1 MQLRKADAS
10 RKWLARRL
18 FVNALLLVT
27 GTGSIASADEPPV
40 ELDWNAPDAEQC
52 PTASEV
58 LAQVSKLVE
67 ATQPNERATV
77 RVRADVRKLGE
88 GRFRVELTTLV
99 DGKKGRRVIEE
110 RSCAA
115 MAEATVLI
123 LAWMV
128 DPRVLDVAEPP
139 KPAPPPPPPPKPP
152 ATPPA
157 PRPERRGV
165 DLVFG
170 VGAVADLGTLP
181 SLGVGVGLAPGVRGS
196 WWRLQAHGELWA
208 HQTSRVPGTDA
219 GASFGLLSAGLDVCA
234 VPWRVDVGFCAGP
247 ELDRLEGTGF
257 GVDSPRTDHAL
268 WLVVGAGAIARL
280 PVVGPLSIS
289 AGLRAVIPT
298 RRERFGL
305 DGVGDVHRPAPVAGR
320 AFLGLEVHF

>member
-1 MQLRKADAS
+1 MQARKAEAS
-10 RKWLARRL
+10 RKRLAFRIL
-18 FVNALLLVT
+18 VNALLLLT
-27 GTGSIASADEPPV
+27 GTCSTARADEPPV
-40 ELDWNAPDAEQC
+40 ELEWNTPDGEHC
-52 PTASEV
+52 PTARAV

-67 ATQPNERATV
+67 ATRPNERADV

-139 KPAPPPPPPPKPP
+139 KPAPPPPPPAKPP
-152 ATPPA
+152 APPPA
-157 PRPERRGV
+157 PPPERRAV
-165 DLVFG
+165 ELVFG
-170 VGAVADLGTLP
+170 VGAVADLGTMP
-181 SLGVGVGLAPGVRGS
+181 SLAVGVGLIPGVRGS

-219 GASFGLLSAGLDVCA
+219 GASFGLLSAGLDLCA
-234 VPWRVDVGFCAGP
+234 VPWRLDFGFCAGP

-257 GVDSPRTDHAL
+257 GVDSPRTDHAI
-268 WLVVGAGAIARL
+268 WLALGAGAVARI
-280 PVVGPLSIS
+280 PVVGPLSIG
-289 AGLRAVIPT
+289 AGLRAVIPQ

-305 DGVGDVHRPAPVAGR
+305 DGVGDVHRPAAVAGR
-320 AFLGLEVHF
+320 AFLGLDAHF